1 MRENPSLK
9 QQAIGA
15 CEETRSQWRDRTH
28 PVRGQFPIESEQP
41 LAESEESL
49 ILCVDRLLSH
59 AQPMFDRRPPFLT
72 SSHAYSLVSS
82 HSPHIQLL
90 CQVPSAI
97 NSEIFIVRLSLAIL
111 FFFQRVPALRR

>member
-28 PVRGQFPIESEQP
+28 PVRGQFPTESEQP

-49 ILCVDRLLSH
+49 ILASTAYSHTPSQCLTIVRPFLHPLMLTLLS
-59 AQPMFDRRPPFLT
+59 FLT
-72 SSHAYSLVSS
+72 VLIFSCCAKCL
-82 HSPHIQLL
+82 Q
-90 CQVPSAI
+90 PST
-97 NSEIFIVRLSLAIL
+97 
-111 FFFQRVPALRR
+111 